1 MKYLPFWL
9 RRFLC
14 WLTGG
19 HKYADK
25 NLETLYCPETRE
37 SLMWNYCVK
46 CGTAY
51 LFTINTD
58 EIVKRDM
65 EERKKRYEAWL
76 RKGGADNDG

>member
-1 MKYLPFWL
+1 MRLMPMWARAFV
-9 RRFLC
+9 C

-25 NLETLYCPETRE
+25 NLRTIYAPDTRE
-37 SLMWNYCVK
+37 SLLWNYCVK

-58 EIVKRDM
+58 EIVKRDID
-65 EERKKRYEAWL
+65 EFKKRRRL
-76 RKGGADNDG
+76 CVRKDGADNDG